1 MPETPDFEKLA
12 RQFSPD
18 GAGLTEADKARE
30 AKMTPLVADLLRQV
44 WNARGAADVA
54 AMETSHANYD
64 WSELEAAIR
73 SLDR

>member
-30 AKMTPLVADLLRQV
+30 AKLTPLVADLLRQV
-44 WNARGAADVA
+44 WNARGAADLAQLQRPV
-54 AMETSHANYD
+54 
-64 WSELEAAIR
+64 SEVEAAIR
-73 SLDR
+73 ALDR